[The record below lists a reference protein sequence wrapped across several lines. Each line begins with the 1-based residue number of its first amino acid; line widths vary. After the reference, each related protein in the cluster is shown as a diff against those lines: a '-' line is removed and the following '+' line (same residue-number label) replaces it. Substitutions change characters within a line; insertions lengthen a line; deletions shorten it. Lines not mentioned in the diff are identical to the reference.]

1 MQNVRRTQDT
11 GDQCLESFQNKRI
24 ENFQNNK
31 TPDNDGIPIEFYGKF
46 WSLISES
53 YVRCANECF
62 ERDEMT
68 HSQKQAV
75 ITLIEKKGK
84 DRFLL
89 ENWRPISLV
98 NVDAKIMSKVI
109 ASRIKNVLPYII
121 YHNQTGYV
129 KDRFIGETIRSI
141 FDIMALSVN
150 ENIPGLLLFID
161 FQKAFDSVEWNFL
174 YESLKMFN
182 FGEKVLRWV
191 KTFYNNIQSCVRNNG
206 TVTIDRII

>member
-11 GDQCLESFQNKRI
+11 GDQCLENFQNKRI
-24 ENFQNNK
+24 KNFQNNK

-62 ERDEMT
+62 ERGEVT
-68 HSQKQAV
+68 RSQKQAV

-121 YHNQTGYV
+121 YHNQPGYV

-141 FDIMALSVN
+141 FDIIALSVS

-161 FQKAFDSVEWNFL
+161 YQKVFDSVEWNFL

-182 FGEKVLRWV
+182 FGEKFLRWV